1 MNGQIGGKGQRMQGA
16 IIEQSCTLTAL
27 IDAAHLIT
35 HTHTHTD

>member
-1 MNGQIGGKGQRMQGA
+1 MNEWSDRGQRAEDAGGGA

-35 HTHTHTD
+35 HTD